1 MPPSL
6 SSSSTALMVVFPI
19 LNHSLPVRFVG
30 RSFAKIA
37 SGLALLLSLMSFR
50 ACAQVLSSEVE
61 LRARFQ
67 QDITPFLETYCGS
80 CHAKDKPKGDF
91 DLRPFK
97 RIEDVIAEERRW
109 KGVLDQ
115 VRESQMPP
123 EEAKR
128 QPSSEERQ
136 RFVSWIRDL
145 RTFEGH
151 RNAGDPGLVT
161 ARRLNQA
168 EFDNTIRDLTGVD
181 LHPAKEF
188 PVDPANEAG
197 FDNSGESLAMS
208 PALLK
213 KYLEAGR
220 SISEHLLLTPTG
232 FTFAPYP
239 ILSDTDRDKFCVRR
253 IVDFYQ
259 RQRTNI
265 ADYIFAAWRFDH
277 RAEYGRVPE
286 SLAELS
292 GWEHLSAPYLQAV
305 WEALWSKKE
314 VMGPLAGLQAIYRT
328 MPSSRKDEKW
338 AESTAREMAD
348 LIARIRALTRVEVPT
363 LRVHNMNAGT
373 SAFVLWKDREMAT
386 HRRSMGGSI
395 TNLTLD
401 RLGVLSV
408 SPAAEALT
416 LPSEP
421 AARVEYEAA
430 FKRFCALFPDA
441 FYLSER
447 GRVFLDRDEDKD
459 NTGRLLSAGFHNQ
472 MGYFRDDAPLYDLIL
487 DQAGRQ
493 ELDRLWDDFE
503 FGCELPMRMH
513 SGSIW
518 FDRAESDFGTGP
530 EFAFAHPADKDI
542 VSEAKFRQY
551 AEAFTAK
558 VHRMSQD
565 TTVFAAVDQYFRISE
580 ANIRRVEK
588 QWLESEPRHIEAL
601 QEFAGRAYRRPLTE
615 LERADIAE
623 FYQRLRTNEGAGHA
637 EAVRDTLVSIL
648 LSPHFCYRLDLPMA
662 RKGKEP
668 SSVEPLSDIALA
680 SRLSYFLWASMPDAE
695 LMRHAEAGDLHQ
707 PPVLLAQTHR
717 MLRDVKVRGLAT
729 EFLGNWLDIR
739 RFEEHNAVDRGR
751 FPDFDHELRSA
762 MFEEPIRLF
771 IDLLQQ
777 TEGNDTGK
785 SRAERSI
792 LDLLYG
798 PSDIVN
804 VRLARFYGLPVP
816 GKEIPPSDVWW
827 PVDDA
832 SDRQRGGLLSMAVFQ
847 TRNSPGLRTS
857 PVKRGYWVVRRLLG
871 EEIPPPPAKVPE
883 LPSDEAKL
891 GTLTLRQTLEQH
903 RSDKACAGC
912 HARFDSIGLAFE
924 GFGPIGE
931 RRTNDLAGHPIDLR
945 TTFPGGMDGEGVEGV
960 REYIRKFRQ
969 MDYVENFC
977 RKLLAFGLGR
987 TLQLSDE
994 PTIDAMREDAV
1005 KNGYAVQRLMDGVVT
1020 SPQFLNQRRA
1030 IEVTKK

>member
-1 MPPSL
+1 MDRKL
-6 SSSSTALMVVFPI
+6 FYRTQNHAVRMRWVVP
-19 LNHSLPVRFVG
+19 L
-30 RSFAKIA
+30 FARIA
-37 SGLALLLSLMSFR
+37 GCLALLLSLLSIR
-50 ACAQVLSSEVE
+50 AWGGTPASEVE
-61 LRARFQ
+61 LRDRFQ
-67 QDITPFLETYCGS
+67 HEIAPFLDSYCGS
-80 CHAKDKPKGDF
+80 CHAKDKP
-91 DLRPFK
+91 
-97 RIEDVIAEERRW
+97 

-128 QPSSEERQ
+128 QPTSEERQ
-136 RFVSWIRDL
+136 RFVAWIRDL

-151 RNAGDPGLVT
+151 RNAGDPGMVT

-259 RQRTNI
+259 RQPTHI

-277 RAEYGRVPE
+277 REEYGRVPK
-286 SLAELS
+286 SLAEQA
-292 GWEHLSAPYLQAV
+292 GWDHLSASYLQAV

-314 VMGPLAGLQAIYRT
+314 EIGPLAGLQAIYRT

-338 AESTAREMAD
+338 AEKTAQEMAA
-348 LIARIRALTRVEVPT
+348 LISRIRARVRVEVPT
-363 LRVHNMNAGT
+363 LRVHSMNAGT
-373 SAFVLWKDREMAT
+373 SAFVLWKDREMAS
-386 HRRSMGGSI
+386 HRRQPGGTI
-395 TNLTLD
+395 TNLTLES
-401 RLGVLSV
+401 LGVPSV
-408 SPAAEALT
+408 SPAAESLAVPT
-416 LPSEP
+416 EP

-441 FYLSER
+441 FYVSER

-472 MGYFRDDAPLYDLIL
+472 MGYFRDDAPLSELIL
-487 DQAGRQ
+487 DPSGRQ

-503 FGCELPMRMH
+503 FACELPMRMH

-542 VSEAKFRQY
+542 VSESKFRQY

-558 VHRMSQD
+558 IHRLSQD
-565 TTVFAAVDQYFRISE
+565 TTVYTAVDQYFKISE

-588 QWLESEPRHIEAL
+588 QWGESEPRHIEAL
-601 QEFAGRAYRRPLTE
+601 QEFAGRAYRRPLTAQ
-615 LERADIAE
+615 ERTDIAE

-662 RKGKEP
+662 RKGREP
-668 SSVEPLSDIALA
+668 SSIEPLSDIALA
-680 SRLSYFLWASMPDAE
+680 SRLSYFLWASTPDTE
-695 LMRHAEAGDLHQ
+695 LMRHAEAGNLHQ
-707 PPVLLAQTHR
+707 SEVLLAQTHR
-717 MLRDVKVRGLAT
+717 MLSDAKVRGLAT

-777 TEGNDTGK
+777 TDAMQEGR
-785 SRAERSI
+785 SRVEKSI

-798 PSDIVN
+798 PCDMVN
-804 VRLARFYGLPVP
+804 SRLALFYGMTVP
-816 GKEIPPSDVWW
+816 GKEIPRSDVWW

-832 SDRQRGGLLSMAVFQ
+832 SAVHRGGLLSMAVFQ
-847 TRNSPGLRTS
+847 TKNSPGLRTS

-931 RRTNDLAGHPIDLR
+931 RRTNDLAGHPIDVR
-945 TTFPGGMDGEGVEGV
+945 TTFPGGMEGDGLEGV
-960 REYIRKFRQ
+960 REYIRKHRQ
-969 MDYVENFC
+969 TDYVDNFC

-1005 KNGYAVQRLMDGVVT
+1005 KNGYSVQRLIDGVVT
-1020 SPQFLNQRRA
+1020 SPQFLNQRRS
-1030 IEVTKK
+1030 IEVTGK